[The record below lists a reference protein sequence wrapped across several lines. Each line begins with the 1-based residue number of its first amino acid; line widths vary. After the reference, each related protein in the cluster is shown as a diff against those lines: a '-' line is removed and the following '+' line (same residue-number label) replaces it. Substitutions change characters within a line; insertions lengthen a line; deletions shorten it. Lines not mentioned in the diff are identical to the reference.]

1 MCFANLLNSSFKEQK
16 FFILM
21 KLIIS
26 ILSFMDH
33 VFGVVS
39 EKVIAK
45 PKVTQ
50 IFSYKIFYDF
60 CSLHFTFRSVIHFEL
75 LFVKGVRSVSRLV
88 FLHLDVQLFQHHL
101 KRYLCSIVLP
111 LLLCQR
117 SVTIWIYFQT
127 LFSSIDPFVYSF
139 TNPTVS

>member
-33 VFGVVS
+33 VSGVVS

-45 PKVTQ
+45 PKVT
-50 IFSYKIFYDF
+50 
-60 CSLHFTFRSVIHFEL
+60 
-75 LFVKGVRSVSRLV
+75 
-88 FLHLDVQLFQHHL
+88 
-101 KRYLCSIVLP
+101 
-111 LLLCQR
+111 
-117 SVTIWIYFQT
+117 
-127 LFSSIDPFVYSF
+127 
-139 TNPTVS
+139 